1 MELNDAGPV
10 IPAGGASPP
19 AGGAALPLGGPS
31 DRELWERAV
40 GGDREA
46 FGRIFD
52 RHAKTVYNYLFRRTA
67 DWSEAEDLTS
77 TVFLHAWRRR
87 TETVLDRD
95 SALPWLLGIADRL
108 LSNTRRRLRRAEA
121 LLHRLVSH
129 DEPVGDHAER
139 IAVLVDDE
147 RRMSE
152 IHRALARLPR
162 HEREVVELC
171 VWSGLDQQAAA
182 TALGVAVGT
191 VKSRLHRARRR
202 LGVALLD
209 GAAAPASSG
218 SKIPVNAKEFAR

>member
-1 MELNDAGPV
+1 MELNDAGRTTSV
-10 IPAGGASPP
+10 GWM
-19 AGGAALPLGGPS
+19 S
-31 DRELWERAV
+31 DRELWARAV
-40 GGDREA
+40 DGDREA

-87 TETVLDRD
+87 SDTVLDRD
-95 SALPWLLGIADRL
+95 SALPWLLGIAAGL

-129 DEPVGDHAER
+129 DEPVGDHADGV
-139 IAVLVDDE
+139 AGLVDDQ

-162 HEREVVELC
+162 HEREVIELC

-182 TALGVAVGT
+182 TALGIAVGT

-202 LGVALLD
+202 LGADLGVAD
-209 GAAAPASSG
+209 GPTIPG
-218 SKIPVNAKEFAR
+218 SFSPKSPVNMEEAAR

>member
-1 MELNDAGPV
+1 MELNDAGPA

-19 AGGAALPLGGPS
+19 VGGTALPLGGPS
-31 DRELWERAV
+31 DRELWARAV

-202 LGVALLD
+202 LGALLVD
-209 GAAAPASSG
+209 GATVPASSS
-218 SKIPVNAKEFAR
+218 SKNPVNAKEFAR